1 MATSSLQPLGSTT
14 DTSGSQSLPLAIAG
28 FLANF
33 KGRTR
38 VHAESDLSCFLR
50 WCQGADLSPLAG
62 GRGDLELY
70 LRWMQSERR
79 FKPSTVSRRLSVV
92 AGFYRTCVI
101 DGLSNNHPP
110 NTSAAPVSRP
120 NRPPWGCPTCS
131 SRRCSAAP
139 ATPTTPTTSPW
150 WPCSGCSAYASSK
163 PPDATSRTSMR
174 SMDTA
179 CSASTEKATR
189 LSSHRSHPPWPE
201 PLTEPETNVVPDPSC
216 VAAPARA

>member
-1 MATSSLQPLGSTT
+1 MTTSSLQPLDSTT
-14 DTSGSQSLPLAIAG
+14 DTSGSQPLPLAIAG

-50 WCQGADLSPLAG
+50 WCQRADISPLAA
-62 GRGDLELY
+62 RRVDLELY

-120 NRPPWGCPTCS
+120 HRPPGGSPAGS
-131 SRRCSAAP
+131 PAP
-139 ATPTTPTTSPW
+139 
-150 WPCSGCSAYASSK
+150 C
-163 PPDATSRTSMR
+163 
-174 SMDTA
+174 
-179 CSASTEKATR
+179 
-189 LSSHRSHPPWPE
+189 
-201 PLTEPETNVVPDPSC
+201 
-216 VAAPARA
+216 